1 MTRVP
6 LGCRP
11 VDDLLGG
18 GLESAAITLLYGEG
32 GSGKTN
38 LCLQVA
44 RNVVLAGQKVI
55 YVDSEGVSMDR
66 FQQICGSEKEFRK
79 ISRETLF
86 FQPMTEVQLREAV
99 KNAQKLTCKDLHV
112 GLVVIDSATVFYRM
126 MGSGRDEEGRRD
138 ISQMIVDLMEI
149 SRKQDIPVL
158 VTTQVYS
165 MAGSEVRPIG
175 GHALTH
181 NCKTILR
188 LERLG
193 EGGFR
198 KVVLVKHRSQP
209 TGGSAVFV
217 LTGSGAEEVPETDR
231 DLVPPS
237 VARAFVE

>member
-1 MTRVP
+1 LTRVP
-6 LGCRP
+6 LGCKP
-11 VDDLLGG
+11 FDDLLGG
-18 GLESAAITLLYGEG
+18 GFESSAIALLYGEG

-38 LCLQVA
+38 ICLQLA
-44 RNVVLAGQKVI
+44 RNVVIAGQKVI

-66 FQQICGSEKEFRK
+66 FLQICGSEKEFRR

-86 FQPMTEVQLREAV
+86 FQPMSEPQLREAV
-99 KNAQKLTCKDLHV
+99 KNSQKLVCKDLHI

-149 SRKQDIPVL
+149 SRKQDIPVV

-165 MAGSEVRPIG
+165 MAGSDVKPIG

-181 NCKTILR
+181 NCKTIIR

-198 KVVLVKHRSQP
+198 KSVLVKHRSQP
-209 TGGSAVFV
+209 TGCSAVFV
-217 LTGSGAEEVPETDR
+217 LTGKGIEEVPESDR
-231 DLVPPS
+231 EMVPPS
-237 VARAFVE
+237 VAKAFIE

>member
-1 MTRVP
+1 M
-6 LGCRP
+6 
-11 VDDLLGG
+11 GG
-18 GLESAAITLLYGEG
+18 GFESSAISLLYGEG

-38 LCLQVA
+38 VCLQVA
-44 RNVVLAGQKVI
+44 RNVVNAGQKVI

-66 FQQICGSEKEFRK
+66 FQQICGSEREFK
-79 ISRETLF
+79 KVSRETLF
-86 FQPMTEVQLREAV
+86 FQPMSEVQLREAV
-99 KNAQKLTCKDLHV
+99 KNSQKLTCKDLHV

-165 MAGSEVRPIG
+165 MSGSDVKPIG

-198 KVVLVKHRSQP
+198 KAVLVKHRSQP
-209 TGGSAVFV
+209 TGTSAIFA
-217 LTGSGAEEVPETDR
+217 LTGSGLEEVSETDR
-231 DLVPPS
+231 DLIPPS
-237 VARAFVE
+237 TARAFIE